1 MIMMQSKLLGAS
13 VYVVIFTVCVF
24 IGYFMGDFI
33 QTVQKTFIIYYK

>member
-33 QTVQKTFIIYYK
+33 QKHLNAPYG